1 MQALKTIKIKLKII
15 NLFGCLKTK
24 ELVLIDFLQSHRML
38 YLFAE
43 RSNVNKVSTL
53 ITLSFALGINL
64 KQFIFTR
71 RGNDSCLKETT
82 DVKVGWAEYTAST
95 ASAAHPLL
103 TSQTITNFERAL
115 RLSHWLLYF
124 GCTKIHFH
132 SKHSSVY
139 LNAEHAAYARR
150 QHIQCWRAHSIPVHS
165 PIRGLSPYWLATWP
179 LFFQAVLPGTE
190 KRFKNFLI
198 NTDIWAKT
206 SLHNILVP
214 CPLLFHNT
222 IQPGAPAETLSSA
235 M

>member
-1 MQALKTIKIKLKII
+1 MQALKTIKIKLKSI

-38 YLFAE
+38 YFFAE

-115 RLSHWLLYF
+115 RLSH
-124 GCTKIHFH
+124 
-132 SKHSSVY
+132 
-139 LNAEHAAYARR
+139 
-150 QHIQCWRAHSIPVHS
+150 
-165 PIRGLSPYWLATWP
+165 
-179 LFFQAVLPGTE
+179 
-190 KRFKNFLI
+190 
-198 NTDIWAKT
+198 
-206 SLHNILVP
+206 
-214 CPLLFHNT
+214 
-222 IQPGAPAETLSSA
+222 
-235 M
+235 